1 MTLPMPIREIE
12 EDENKLELGRIVWDE
27 EIGGAAI
34 EWCAD
39 EMPMMSSAALDLAF
53 VMEVLQGIDIDVSMA
68 KALNQALL
76 LEGSNGTIH

>member
-1 MTLPMPIREIE
+1 MPVREIE

-27 EIGGAAI
+27 EVGGAVI

-76 LEGSNGTIH
+76 QEGSNGTIH

>member
-1 MTLPMPIREIE
+1 MTLPTPIREIE

-39 EMPMMSSAALDLAF
+39 EMPMMSSAGIDTAF
-53 VMEVLQGIDIDVSMA
+53 VMEVLQGIEIDVTMA
-68 KALNQALL
+68 KALNMALL
-76 LEGSNGTIH
+76 REGSNGTLH

>member
-39 EMPMMSSAALDLAF
+39 EMPMMSSAEIDTAF
-53 VMEVLQGIDIDVSMA
+53 VMEVLQGIEIDVMMA
-68 KALNQALL
+68 KALNMALL
-76 LEGSNGTIH
+76 REGSNGTLH

>member
-1 MTLPMPIREIE
+1 MTLPMPIHEIE
-12 EDENKLELGRIVWDE
+12 EDETKLELGRIVWDE

-53 VMEVLQGIDIDVSMA
+53 VMEVLGGNFG
-68 KALNQALL
+68 LR
-76 LEGSNGTIH
+76 

>member
-1 MTLPMPIREIE
+1 MTMPIREIE

>member
-1 MTLPMPIREIE
+1 MTLPTPIREIE

-39 EMPMMSSAALDLAF
+39 EMPMMSSAGDDVAF
-53 VMEVLQGIDIDVSMA
+53 VMEVLQGIDTDVMMA
-68 KALNQALL
+68 KALNIALL
-76 LEGSNGTIH
+76 REGSNGTLH

>member
-1 MTLPMPIREIE
+1 MTMPVREIE

>member
-1 MTLPMPIREIE
+1 MTMPVREIE

-27 EIGGAAI
+27 EVGGAVI

-53 VMEVLQGIDIDVSMA
+53 VMEVLQGIDTDVMMA
-68 KALNQALL
+68 KALNKALL